1 MEYLNETK
9 ANNLRKWIIALSI
22 VLPLAVALLFKVKI
36 EGITAF
42 RWLPYVYAGIN
53 ALTAVLL
60 IWALKAIKQKNISLH
75 FRIIRACLV
84 LSCMFLLM
92 YVTYHITN
100 PTTYYGDTNYDS
112 KLDIL
117 EKAAVGGWIY
127 LYYAILIS
135 HVLLSVAIVP
145 LVLFSYLFARTS
157 QIERH
162 KAWVRF
168 AFPAWLYVAITG
180 VVVFLMISPYYLP

>member
-9 ANNLRKWIIALSI
+9 ANNLRKWIIALSV
-22 VLPLAVALLFKVKI
+22 VLPVAVALLFKVKI

-60 IWALKAIKQKNISLH
+60 IWALKAIKQKNILLH
-75 FRIIRACLV
+75 FRIISVCLV

-127 LYYAILIS
+127 LYYTILIS

-145 LVLFSYLFARTS
+145 LVLFSYLFARTG

>member
-9 ANNLRKWIIALSI
+9 ANNLRKWIITLSI

-75 FRIIRACLV
+75 FSIIRACLV

-92 YVTYHITN
+92 YVIYHITN

-117 EKAAVGGWIY
+117 EKAAVGGWVY
-127 LYYAILIS
+127 LYYTILIS
-135 HVLLSVAIVP
+135 HVLLSIAIVP
-145 LVLFSYLFARTS
+145 LVLFSYLFARTG

>member
-127 LYYAILIS
+127 LYYTILIS
-135 HVLLSVAIVP
+135 HVLLSIAIVP
-145 LVLFSYLFARTS
+145 LVLFSYLFARTG

-180 VVVFLMISPYYLP
+180 VIVFLMISPYYLP